1 MTVQEKISLTA
12 QSNKLVMFKEGM
24 FYKLYN
30 QNAMWF
36 VHQIKPYKVTKKFVK
51 IVNQDV
57 YSIGFRKRI

>member
-1 MTVQEKISLTA
+1 MTVQEKISLAA

-36 VHQIKPYKVTKKFVK
+36 VHHIKPYKA
-51 IVNQDV
+51 I
-57 YSIGFRKRI
+57 